1 MIPRLERGP
10 RPTRAPIFGRR
21 RRQCGKRRTALW
33 RKGWKRWWKKEGAMG
48 RKRFDHFK
56 PRSGLNKPNLF
67 ATGCHRLPPK
77 SQGKQGVCRGLR
89 PVAGCPLPA
98 KERSRRS
105 ALVRSPPQLHVPAV
119 ARGRGDRVLDVEN
132 VARCTCPSR
141 STMRS
146 SKGSAS
152 RSWLTAARN
161 NCAGSWCCSTRVGL
175 KTSCSTSAGLWRSAW
190 IFPAPTPR
198 AKAG

>member
-33 RKGWKRWWKKEGAMG
+33 RKGWKRCGKKRGQWGANG
-48 RKRFDHFK
+48 SIISSPEAASTSRISL
-56 PRSGLNKPNLF
+56 PPA
-67 ATGCHRLPPK
+67 ATGCLQSRMVSRASAVGCDPLRDVPSLRRREVAAALWFDHLLNYMCLP
-77 SQGKQGVCRGLR
+77 SLEVEEIEFSMWRT
-89 PVAGCPLPA
+89 
-98 KERSRRS
+98 SRV
-105 ALVRSPPQLHVPAV
+105 VRARHDPPCVPQ
-119 ARGRGDRVLDVEN
+119 R
-132 VARCTCPSR
+132 
-141 STMRS
+141 
-146 SKGSAS
+146 
-152 RSWLTAARN
+152 AARLAAGLPRRAA

>member
-1 MIPRLERGP
+1 MMIPRLERGP

-21 RRQCGKRRTALW
+21 RRQCGKRRSALW

-77 SQGKQGVCRGLR
+77 SHGKQGVCRGLR

-105 ALVRSPPQLHVPAV
+105 ALVHHLLNYMCLPSLEVEEIEFSMWRTSRVVRARHDPPCVPQ
-119 ARGRGDRVLDVEN
+119 R
-132 VARCTCPSR
+132 
-141 STMRS
+141 
-146 SKGSAS
+146 
-152 RSWLTAARN
+152 AARL
-161 NCAGSWCCSTRVGL
+161 A
-175 KTSCSTSAGLWRSAW
+175 AGLPRRATT
-190 IFPAPTPR
+190 APEVG
-198 AKAG
+198 AVLLGLA